1 MKKEE
6 IPVKSV
12 TEELV
17 KITKTTDAETEETVY
32 KYDIS
37 GVKEDDV
44 PVLLLHLKQIEQ
56 DLMEFMEESNG

>member
-6 IPVKSV
+6 IPIESV
-12 TEELV
+12 TEELI
-17 KITKTTDAETEETVY
+17 KITKVTNAETEEEIY